1 MNSKGTWVKGMTS
14 PNPQGR
20 GNSAKYRYSIKTPLG
35 MLERFRE
42 KVLTLKELE
51 RLYQKLDAKNQFS
64 VWQMV
69 YRELNLNRLSD
80 EELEIVLS
88 HLKAYSDKQLKNEK
102 T

>member
-1 MNSKGTWVKGMTS
+1 MANPNWKKGAAS

-42 KVLTLKELE
+42 KTLTLKELE

-69 YRELNLNRLSD
+69 YRELNINRLSD
-80 EELEIVLS
+80 EELDLVLK
-88 HLKAYSDKQLKNEK
+88 HLKDYSDKKP
-102 T
+102 TA